1 MAKIETNIEV
11 LYDARD
17 YKFGKIVIEMKKE
30 KIGNMYNMEITDFV
44 ETTLITEVENGVP
57 TTSISTSLLR
67 AKPYQKSVEEIDSLY
82 AMVNEMVDVSLPFTQ
97 RQDKIEALG
106 LLLHVQN
113 DFLKNS
119 SGKST
124 GKTVYNLNPNVWQIK
139 E

>member
-1 MAKIETNIEV
+1 MAKIETKEEV

-30 KIGNMYNMEITDFV
+30 KVGNMYNMEITDFV
-44 ETTLITEVENGVP
+44 ETTLITEVENGEP
-57 TTSISTSLLR
+57 LISISTSLLR
-67 AKPYQKSVEEIDSLY
+67 TKPYQKSVEEIDALY
-82 AMVNEMVDVSLPFTQ
+82 AIVNQMVDLSLPFTQ
-97 RQDKIEALG
+97 RQDRIEALG

-124 GKTVYNLNPNVWQIK
+124 GKTVYNLSPNVWQIK